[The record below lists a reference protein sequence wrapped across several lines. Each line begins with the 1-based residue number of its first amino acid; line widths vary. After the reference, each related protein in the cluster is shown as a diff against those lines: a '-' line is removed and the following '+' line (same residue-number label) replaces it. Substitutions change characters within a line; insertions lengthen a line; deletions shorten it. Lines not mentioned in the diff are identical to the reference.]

1 MEPNK
6 SENTQ
11 QTHPDQTGMS
21 PEEKRGPSRVRD
33 RKDME
38 KIFKGH
44 GFRTIGQVILLI
56 FMIFLISPSS
66 SQIINYYLKQQNME
80 MLILLNLLS
89 ILLLHLLT
97 LKIQL
102 ERH

>member
-1 MEPNK
+1 
-6 SENTQ
+6 
-11 QTHPDQTGMS
+11 MS

-44 GFRTIGQVILLI
+44 GVRTIGQVIILI
-56 FMIFLISPSS
+56 FIIILIILPY

-89 ILLLHLLT
+89 ILLPHLLT